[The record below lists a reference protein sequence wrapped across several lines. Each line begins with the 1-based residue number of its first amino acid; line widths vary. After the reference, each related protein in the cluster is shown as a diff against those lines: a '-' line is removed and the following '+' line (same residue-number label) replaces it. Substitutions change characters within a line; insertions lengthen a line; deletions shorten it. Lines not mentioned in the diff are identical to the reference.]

1 MLRWVQVAGLAIGIM
16 LSTAAVAD
24 ASGLQPGTPSHPNGV
39 QLTTTF
45 GWNQLGEDVT
55 SFELWFP
62 QGSVYNGAKFPTCS
76 VQKLDAYGPSSCPK
90 DSIMGSGTGTA
101 FADTTVTRPSITVV
115 NGGANTVYFYT
126 ILNNPAR
133 VQEPI
138 IGHLQRLHGRYAYK
152 LTSAIPKNLQIVAGV
167 PINLTSL
174 TITVGRGDWIALS
187 GAPAGVK
194 VQTGYANGATSAY
207 SLWVQNI

>member
-39 QLTTTF
+39 RLTTTF

>member
-1 MLRWVQVAGLAIGIM
+1 MLRWTRVVGLAIAVV
-16 LSTAAVAD
+16 LSTATLAD
-24 ASGLQPGTPSHPNGV
+24 ASTLQPGTPSHPSNV
-39 QLTTTF
+39 RLTVTF
-45 GWNQLGEDVT
+45 GWSQLGEDVT
-55 SFELWFP
+55 SFQLWFP
-62 QGSVYNGAKFPTCS
+62 QGSVYNGGKYPKCS
-76 VQKLDAYGPSSCPK
+76 AQKLDAYGPSACPK
-90 DSIMGSGTGTA
+90 ASIVGSGTGTA
-101 FADTTVTRPSITVV
+101 LADTTVTRPKITVV

-138 IGHLQRLHGRYAYK
+138 IGHLQRLHGNYAYK
-152 LTSAIPKNLQIVAGV
+152 LSSTIPKNLQIVAGV

-174 TITVGRGDWIALS
+174 TITTGRGDWIGLS
-187 GAPAGVK
+187 GAPAGIK